1 MLRENAF
8 RCFGRTPDSGN
19 LALVCHSEHA
29 QGLSVERR
37 QAHARNLSAPACV
50 FVDPGVEPDEAAT
63 LDYYYPHA
71 RSTLCLHASLA
82 AAAWLRQ
89 RDGQLPAFLRTASG
103 LRLQVSEE
111 GGIILF
117 RLREQAVAGASP
129 SQAWLSDVLGCPADA
144 FVSTAA
150 LASAGSP
157 KLLVEL
163 DSVAR
168 LRQLTP
174 DLARIAAWG
183 KEAGVNGCYAYVRL
197 ADGLYQGR
205 NFNHLDPALEDAATG
220 VAAAALSLHLRRSL
234 TLHQGDGLGNPCELS
249 AVYDGADVSVGGRCC
264 AIDGGAA

>member
-19 LALVCHSEHA
+19 LALVCHGEHA
-29 QGLSVERR
+29 QGLGVAQR
-37 QAHARNLSAPACV
+37 QAHARSLSAPACV
-50 FVDPGVEPDEAAT
+50 FVDPGVDPDEAAT

-71 RSTLCLHASLA
+71 RSALCLHASLA

-89 RDGQLPAFLRTASG
+89 RDGQLPTALRTAG
-103 LRLQVSEE
+103 GQRLRLEE
-111 GGIILF
+111 ADGAILF
-117 RLREQAVAGASP
+117 HLQAQPVAAAAP
-129 SQAWLSDVLGCPADA
+129 TLAWLAEVLACPAA
-144 FVSTAA
+144 AIVSAPA

-163 DSVAR
+163 DSAAR

-174 DLARIAAWG
+174 DLARIAIWG

-220 VAAAALSLHLRRSL
+220 VAAAALSLYLRRSL

-249 AVYDGADVSVGGRCC
+249 AVYDGAGVSVGGRCR
-264 AIDGGAA
+264 AIDGGSA